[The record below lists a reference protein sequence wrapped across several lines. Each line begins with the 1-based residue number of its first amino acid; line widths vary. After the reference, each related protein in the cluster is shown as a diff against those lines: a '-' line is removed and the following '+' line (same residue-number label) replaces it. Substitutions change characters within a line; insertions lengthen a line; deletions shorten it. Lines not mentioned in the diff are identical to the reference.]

1 MTTQEGPQLIDGG
14 FVTDELPRVLGVRL
28 IVGSG
33 FSSDRTIPQVLIAER
48 LWRERFGGR
57 ADVIGKA
64 LTLDGD
70 TFAIAGVLPAGA
82 NLPGERN
89 QAVWVRPTLQEPTR
103 RGPFFLIAVARLAP
117 GVTSAPGRDAAHRGG
132 NAGAARAVRRHR

>member
-1 MTTQEGPQLIDGG
+1 M
-14 FVTDELPRVLGVRL
+14 LGVRL
-28 IVGSG
+28 IVGPG

-57 ADVIGKA
+57 ADVIGKT

-70 TFAIAGVLPAGA
+70 TFAIAGVLPAGS

-103 RGPFFLIAVARLAP
+103 RGPFFLVAVARLVP
-117 GVTSAPGRDAAHRGG
+117 GVTSALDESGSLRRPRRCSESDMGSPTRGG
-132 NAGAARAVRRHR
+132 TACVR